1 MHLNQEEK
9 LKQLDKLSAER
20 KSIAE
25 QARDEVA
32 EQKANPKEIR
42 NLNERIAKKM
52 EVINKNWAEL
62 KKMRREKGRL
72 EAYVRVRKKGH
83 KSGKGGR
90 KIGPRL
96 DEVKARASTGGAL
109 SLEDLG
115 ALLNS
120 GGLEA
125 LSGSEQPTDAPTP
138 EPEKQK
144 RRKVGAARGR
154 RRSLNSE
161 EREKRRR

>member
-1 MHLNQEEK
+1 MYK
-9 LKQLDKLSAER
+9 R
-20 KSIAE
+20 
-25 QARDEVA
+25 QA
-32 EQKANPKEIR
+32 
-42 NLNERIAKKM
+42 
-52 EVINKNWAEL
+52 
-62 KKMRREKGRL
+62 
-72 EAYVRVRKKGH
+72 YTRVRKKAL

-96 DEVKARASTGGAL
+96 DDVKARASTGGAL
-109 SLEDLG
+109 SMDDLG

-125 LSGSEQPTDAPTP
+125 LTVSEQPTDEPAP

-154 RRSLNSE
+154 RRSLNPE